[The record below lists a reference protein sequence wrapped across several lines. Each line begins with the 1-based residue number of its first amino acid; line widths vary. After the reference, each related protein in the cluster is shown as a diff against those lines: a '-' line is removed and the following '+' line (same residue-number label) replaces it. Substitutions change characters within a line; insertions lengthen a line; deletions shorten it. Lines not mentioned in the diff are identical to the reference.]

1 LSAVFF
7 GVTKAIGGRND
18 VERLAD
24 EEGGDKSCCC
34 CEHLRESKENF
45 VGVVTVVVV
54 VGVEFIA
61 FRETLLL

>member
-1 LSAVFF
+1 MSAVFF
-7 GVTKAIGGRND
+7 GVTKAIGGRN
-18 VERLAD
+18 VERLVD
-24 EEGGDKSCCC
+24 EEGGDKSFFW